1 MPPGA
6 LTVQDDGT
14 LTVVPRPDEDTAA
27 FEATLARFTEL
38 VCPTA
43 GQRVYRLTAAAIWR
57 ARRAGLTLEEV
68 LQTLET
74 SSTTAL
80 PPQVRADL
88 ERWSRQIDRLTLEA
102 DQGRLLLRTTHPLV
116 LTAVQRHR
124 TLGTFI
130 THQLDATTVALR
142 PDAYPELVQTF
153 DACGYPVLDRVPA
166 GWQPEAAPVL
176 PAATPARPVV
186 QPLPVP
192 TGRRRAARVE
202 GLRRL
207 PRQCQATTQAGRR
220 CKNRVQPGSQ
230 VLPGA
235 CAVVPAGAVP
245 GHVHPAGP
253 PGQPGPGRQAGTWAG
268 AAATAGGVPCHR
280 PHGHRAP
287 HLAAV
292 APPDVARWERA
303 LPGAPALGGRGAG
316 VGGHVWTRGA
326 SGGTAGADGKSADGP
341 APRDLGRPRL
351 PAQRRADPPPVFCGD
366 PRDPPR
372 GSTLPLGAVVGMG
385 ICVLP
390 RGGRPRAPLLH
401 LPRRDVRLILC
412 LPWAKERGGWGV
424 ALGPERSRAMAGLER
439 SVKRSVPIF

>member
-27 FEATLARFTEL
+27 FEATLARFSEL

-43 GQRVYRLTAAAIWR
+43 GQRVYRLTAASIWR

-88 ERWSRQIDRLTLEA
+88 ERWSRQIDRLTVEA
-102 DQGRLLLRTTHPLV
+102 DQGRLLLRSTHPLV

-130 THQLDATTVALR
+130 THQLDATTVVLR
-142 PDAYPELVQTF
+142 PDTYPALVQTF

-176 PAATPARPVV
+176 PAANPVRPVV
-186 QPLPVP
+186 QPLPAP

-220 CKNRVQPGSQ
+220 CKNRVQPGSRFCRVHAPWSPQ
-230 VLPGA
+230 ARSRVPYTPQARLANQLLEDGLTRGLVPLPQLAVYRVTVLMGLGLLTWLLSLLLMWLGESTLSLALPPWVVAGLALVGTCGVVGRLGARLGLVASLQMVLLLVTSVVLDCLHKEGLILHLCFVVIPVVLP
-235 CAVVPAGAVP
+235 AVI
-245 GHVHPAGP
+245 
-253 PGQPGPGRQAGTWAG
+253 
-268 AAATAGGVPCHR
+268 
-280 PHGHRAP
+280 
-287 HLAAV
+287 LAHWGLSFGWV
-292 APPDVARWERA
+292 FVCFPV
-303 LPGAPALGGRGAG
+303 GIVLGLLFYTFLDAM
-316 VGGHVWTRGA
+316 
-326 SGGTAGADGKSADGP
+326 SA
-341 APRDLGRPRL
+341 
-351 PAQRRADPPPVFCGD
+351 
-366 PRDPPR
+366 
-372 GSTLPLGAVVGMG
+372 
-385 ICVLP
+385 
-390 RGGRPRAPLLH
+390 
-401 LPRRDVRLILC
+401 
-412 LPWAKERGGWGV
+412 
-424 ALGPERSRAMAGLER
+424 
-439 SVKRSVPIF
+439 

>member
-6 LTVQDDGT
+6 LSVQDDGT
-14 LTVVPRPDEDTAA
+14 VTVVQRPDEDTAA
-27 FEATLARFTEL
+27 FEATLSRFSEL

-43 GQRVYRLTAAAIWR
+43 GQRVYRLTAASIWR

-130 THQLDATTVALR
+130 IHQRDATTVVLR
-142 PDAYPELVQTF
+142 PDTYPALVQTF
-153 DACGYPVLDRVPA
+153 DACGYPVLDRVPE
-166 GWQPEAAPVL
+166 GWQPEAAPV
-176 PAATPARPVV
+176 RPVV
-186 QPLPVP
+186 QPLPAP

-230 VLPGA
+230 FCWVHAPWSPQALSRGPYTPQTRLANQVLEGK
-235 CAVVPAGAVP
+235 
-245 GHVHPAGP
+245 
-253 PGQPGPGRQAGTWAG
+253 
-268 AAATAGGVPCHR
+268 
-280 PHGHRAP
+280 
-287 HLAAV
+287 L
-292 APPDVARWERA
+292 
-303 LPGAPALGGRGAG
+303 
-316 VGGHVWTRGA
+316 A
-326 SGGTAGADGKSADGP
+326 SGLVPLPQLAVYRVTVLMGIGLLTWLLSLLLM
-341 APRDLGRPRL
+341 RLG
-351 PAQRRADPPPVFCGD
+351 
-366 PRDPPR
+366 
-372 GSTLPLGAVVGMG
+372 GSTLSLALPPWVVAGLALVGTCGVVGRLGARLGLVASLHMVLLLVTSVVLD
-385 ICVLP
+385 C
-390 RGGRPRAPLLH
+390 LH
-401 LPRRDVRLILC
+401 KEGLILHWC
-412 LPWAKERGGWGV
+412 FVVIPVILP
-424 ALGPERSRAMAGLER
+424 AMALAHWALSFGWVFVCFPVGIVLGLLFYTVLDAM
-439 SVKRSVPIF
+439 SA